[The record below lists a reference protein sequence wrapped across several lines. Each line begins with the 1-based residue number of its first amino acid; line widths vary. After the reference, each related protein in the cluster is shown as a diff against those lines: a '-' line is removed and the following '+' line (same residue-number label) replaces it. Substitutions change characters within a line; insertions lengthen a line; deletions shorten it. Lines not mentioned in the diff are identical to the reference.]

1 MNTPVK
7 PGEKLT
13 FSATE
18 AVRLLRSNLEFTLAD
33 VAGCRVVGITGAL
46 RGEGRTTTAVHLARS
61 LAESGKKVLLLDA
74 DLRGGQAASRL
85 GLPADKGLV
94 QVLRGEMRP
103 EDTVC
108 SGEAG
113 LYTLA
118 AGGASDDPAAM
129 LDSPAMADLMN
140 TLRERFDYILMDLP
154 PVTLVPD
161 ALSAARFTD
170 GLLVVVRRT
179 QTHRKQLEDALR
191 RLNGQ
196 RVKVLGFVLNG

>member
-7 PGEKLT
+7 PGEKLSFT
-13 FSATE
+13 AAE
-18 AVRLLRSNLEFTLAD
+18 AVRLLRSNLEYSLAD
-33 VAGCRVVGITGAL
+33 VTGCRVVGITGAL

-74 DLRGGQAASRL
+74 DLRGGQAAARL

-103 EDTVC
+103 EVTVC

-118 AGGASDDPAAM
+118 AGGTSDDPAAM